1 MVPQVGQNTAIILLC
16 ADATKTQS
24 FSQGGPARLT
34 GNNNIDAQSF
44 FVSASTPIAAHI
56 PIKVKE
62 KSWANQFIEFHKLLS
77 PKPLYTINDGS

>member
-1 MVPQVGQNTAIILLC
+1 MSLGHVPDQHHLPDSVTAQVLEA
-16 ADATKTQS
+16 AA
-24 FSQGGPARLT
+24 ARLT

-44 FVSASTPIAAHI
+44 FVSASTPTAAHI

-77 PKPLYTINDGS
+77 PKPLYTINGRS